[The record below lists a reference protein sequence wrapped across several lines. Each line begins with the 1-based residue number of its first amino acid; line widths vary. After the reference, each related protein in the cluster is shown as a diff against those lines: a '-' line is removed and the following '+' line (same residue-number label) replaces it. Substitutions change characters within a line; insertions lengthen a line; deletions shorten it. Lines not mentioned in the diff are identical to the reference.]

1 MCSEFL
7 TWFPSQQSDAT
18 EIMMT
23 TVAGIVMIA
32 LAIGICIGAVF
43 YVVQALAMYQM
54 ATRRKISNPWLA
66 WVPVGNLWILGSLS
80 DQYAYLTQ
88 ARNQRR
94 RILMPV
100 LKAVCVVASI
110 LSISLRP
117 FVNAHIIPHGGTFPY
132 GIYTLVG
139 SIASVVYV
147 GTSVAY
153 LIYYCICLYNI
164 YRSCDPST
172 ATVYLVISILFP
184 VACPFL
190 LLSSRKHEMGM
201 PPRRDQAF
209 GGNPRSYAPGGNY
222 QSGPYAPGG
231 NYQSGPYAPGG
242 NYQSGPYAPGG
253 NYQSGP
259 YAPGGNYQSG
269 PYAPGGNYQ
278 SGPYAPGGNYQSGPY
293 APGGN
298 YQSGPYAPGSN
309 YQSGPYAPGSNYQ
322 SEPSSASDCD
332 QTAPLNQQPPCEQ
345 PSEEPTDTENRE
357 I

>member
-242 NYQSGPYAPGG
+242 NYQSGPYMPPVAITSPAPMPPVAITSLALTLPVAIT
-253 NYQSGP
+253 NPALTLPAAITNPALTLPAAITSP
-259 YAPGGNYQSG
+259 APMRPAAITS
-269 PYAPGGNYQ
+269 
-278 SGPYAPGGNYQSGPY
+278 
-293 APGGN
+293 
-298 YQSGPYAPGSN
+298 
-309 YQSGPYAPGSNYQ
+309 
-322 SEPSSASDCD
+322 PSLLL
-332 QTAPLNQQPPCEQ
+332 PLTVTRRLP
-345 PSEEPTDTENRE
+345 
-357 I
+357 